1 MSPHAEQPTSSGDS
15 PAASTRPRRRVR
27 RWLVVAGVALLA
39 YAAFGFL
46 LAPRLLRNVLQ
57 DQGSAALRRQVTVAD
72 VNVNPFTLA
81 VTVVGLE
88 VADLGAP
95 RLAGWESLYVRLA
108 PWKLL
113 QRTAGLAE
121 LRLTRPFG
129 RLALD
134 PSGRL
139 NVDDLLG
146 GEESAPPAQPEAR
159 RATLAV
165 ALDLLEIVEA
175 RLVFEDASRNRAFQT
190 TLGPLTI
197 RLTDFHSRGDIDSP
211 YAFSGST
218 ERGETFS
225 WRGTVLSNPIRSS
238 GTISLAGFQLP
249 KYDPYL
255 RDLGPSLLI
264 ESGVVSVGAQYQ
276 LEWGEASRK
285 IQLSGLR
292 VLVEDLALAR
302 RRDRSRAIQVPR
314 LELSG
319 GEIDALGRVA
329 SVAEVKALGAR
340 VQARRE
346 RDGTVAL
353 VEMLERPLA
362 RPAPPSAGKD
372 TPAWRWT
379 VGTVA
384 LEQVAVEAEDLV
396 PPRVVKLLLAE
407 VNLRLSGLSNRPE
420 VACPLTGSLRW
431 GGTGRASVTGT
442 VWPLGARADL
452 AVQAEG
458 IDLAPLGPYLDG
470 VAPARLAEARLGLTA
485 RTTLD
490 AGGAVPAW
498 TFTGDVRL
506 DGLSL
511 RHLSRDE
518 ELVGWRSLEV
528 IGADAASARARASV
542 TTVRLT
548 EPRLRAVVFED
559 GTTSMGGEAPAATP
573 ATPPRARGPAGPPW
587 RASMGRFQLVRGQA
601 TFTDR
606 SVRPPVLLSL
616 TGVEGRV
623 ASLSSDPGVRST
635 LEARATVNGVAPVTV
650 TGTLNP
656 LQAAASTDLAVVA
669 RGVNLTP
676 FDGYA
681 GKHLGYGLQRGK
693 LDLDLAYRTEAPA
706 IHAHAVFRIDQL
718 TLGEATS
725 SPDAVKL
732 PVRLAV
738 SLLKDRDGLILL
750 DIPVEGRT
758 DDPEFRFGAVLW
770 DAVLN
775 VIARVVA
782 SPLTLLAALP
792 GGAGEEDLS
801 LVEFAPGSA
810 QLDVRAM
817 RRIKLLAQ
825 SLAQR
830 PGLSLGLEPSV
841 DAKANPPALWR
852 EGEPVSVAGLLAARH
867 GATRDALVAAGVEP
881 TRLFT
886 VEGGERAPRESGSRV
901 YFTVR

>member
-39 YAAFGFL
+39 YAAFGFF

-146 GEESAPPAQPEAR
+146 GEEPAPPAQPEAR

-319 GEIDALGRVA
+319 GGDRRARTGGLGGGGESAGRSGPGTARAGRDRGARGDAGTATGAPGATLGREGHA
-329 SVAEVKALGAR
+329 RLEVDG
-340 VQARRE
+340 
-346 RDGTVAL
+346 RD
-353 VEMLERPLA
+353 
-362 RPAPPSAGKD
+362 
-372 TPAWRWT
+372 
-379 VGTVA
+379 
-384 LEQVAVEAEDLV
+384 
-396 PPRVVKLLLAE
+396 
-407 VNLRLSGLSNRPE
+407 
-420 VACPLTGSLRW
+420 
-431 GGTGRASVTGT
+431 GGTGAGGGGGGGPRATAG
-442 VWPLGARADL
+442 G
-452 AVQAEG
+452 Q
-458 IDLAPLGPYLDG
+458 
-470 VAPARLAEARLGLTA
+470 APARGGEPAPVRAEHGPAHPA
-485 RTTLD
+485 LD
-490 AGGAVPAW
+490 
-498 TFTGDVRL
+498 D
-506 DGLSL
+506 
-511 RHLSRDE
+511 
-518 ELVGWRSLEV
+518 
-528 IGADAASARARASV
+528 
-542 TTVRLT
+542 
-548 EPRLRAVVFED
+548 
-559 GTTSMGGEAPAATP
+559 GEAPGRLA
-573 ATPPRARGPAGPPW
+573 RRGPFP
-587 RASMGRFQLVRGQA
+587 
-601 TFTDR
+601 
-606 SVRPPVLLSL
+606 
-616 TGVEGRV
+616 
-623 ASLSSDPGVRST
+623 
-635 LEARATVNGVAPVTV
+635 
-650 TGTLNP
+650 
-656 LQAAASTDLAVVA
+656 
-669 RGVNLTP
+669 
-676 FDGYA
+676 
-681 GKHLGYGLQRGK
+681 
-693 LDLDLAYRTEAPA
+693 
-706 IHAHAVFRIDQL
+706 
-718 TLGEATS
+718 
-725 SPDAVKL
+725 
-732 PVRLAV
+732 
-738 SLLKDRDGLILL
+738 
-750 DIPVEGRT
+750 
-758 DDPEFRFGAVLW
+758 
-770 DAVLN
+770 
-775 VIARVVA
+775 
-782 SPLTLLAALP
+782 
-792 GGAGEEDLS
+792 
-801 LVEFAPGSA
+801 
-810 QLDVRAM
+810 
-817 RRIKLLAQ
+817 
-825 SLAQR
+825 
-830 PGLSLGLEPSV
+830 
-841 DAKANPPALWR
+841 
-852 EGEPVSVAGLLAARH
+852 
-867 GATRDALVAAGVEP
+867 
-881 TRLFT
+881 
-886 VEGGERAPRESGSRV
+886 
-901 YFTVR
+901 